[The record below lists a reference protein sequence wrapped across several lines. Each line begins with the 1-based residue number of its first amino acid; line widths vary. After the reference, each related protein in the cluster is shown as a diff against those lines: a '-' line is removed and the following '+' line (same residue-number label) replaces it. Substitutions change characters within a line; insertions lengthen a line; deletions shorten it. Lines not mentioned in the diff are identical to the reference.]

1 MSCCFL
7 YKRSLKLTCLESDLS
22 TRDKFFPYQ
31 RGFSIRVLLAE
42 VLLFAS
48 GSPKRAPYWPA
59 FKLTK
64 SVQRFSFFWNLKLSI
79 CSNSFFLKRKLVVG
93 NCYRLCKGNYKCC
106 RFFVGRECYLLC
118 HLTPTFK
125 SKEIKKLRSPF
136 CSYCAC
142 ASGYNAI
149 VLMDRGDF
157 TSWLF
162 YLLSESSIF
171 GTSFFPRETMNSLPG
186 TNKLAFTESGM
197 RLFLYLIKNKPDTS
211 YTRVI
216 SWWENNASCLCYC

>member
-1 MSCCFL
+1 MPSSLTSPVFQSPPPRTHTLKTSAPPKHLHTPLSTNICYLVSCCFL
-7 YKRSLKLTCLESDLS
+7 YKRSLKLTRLESDLS
-22 TRDKFFPYQ
+22 TRDKFFSYQ
-31 RGFSIRVLLAE
+31 RGFSIRVLLVE

-118 HLTPTFK
+118 YLTPTFK
-125 SKEIKKLRSPF
+125 SKEVKKLRSPF
-136 CSYCAC
+136 FSLGC
-142 ASGYNAI
+142 
-149 VLMDRGDF
+149 
-157 TSWLF
+157 
-162 YLLSESSIF
+162 YLYSISPIF
-171 GTSFFPRETMNSLPG
+171 LPQHC
-186 TNKLAFTESGM
+186 EH
-197 RLFLYLIKNKPDTS
+197 IK
-211 YTRVI
+211 
-216 SWWENNASCLCYC
+216 